1 MPSRFEEI
9 VLIISTTLVIAVL
22 LVFYLFILKS
32 LRKKQTTYLQ
42 NLQLLQV
49 EHEKRL
55 LVTQLEIQELTFKNV
70 SQEIHDNISLTLT
83 LAKLNVNTFM
93 MGRTHLKF
101 DLLNSAVDLIG
112 RSLLDLNNISK
123 SLDSDIISRNGLT
136 RALEMEL
143 DKLNHAEQCLFTVE
157 VTGTPVKQDEQ
168 TELVLFR
175 IIQESC
181 NNILKHSGAENAN
194 IKLDYESEYLNMLIS
209 DNGQGFNFKE
219 MEDRMAEDPRSGLR
233 NIRNRARLLK
243 GEATVTTETGKG
255 TNIHIKIPLSHE
267 QTTR

>member
-1 MPSRFEEI
+1 MSNRAEEI
-9 VLIISTTLVIAVL
+9 ILILATTSVIAIML
-22 LVFYLFILKS
+22 IFYFFILSALK
-32 LRKKQTTYLQ
+32 KKQISYSK
-42 NLQLLQV
+42 NLRIIQV
-49 EHEKRL
+49 EHEKEIL
-55 LVTQLEIQELTFKNV
+55 QSQLVIQESTFYKI

-123 SLDSDIISRNGLT
+123 SLDSDIIGKNGLT

-143 DKLNHAEQCLFTVE
+143 EKLNHAEQCLFTMDVN
-157 VTGTPVKQDEQ
+157 GDHVKLKDES
-168 TELVLFR
+168 ELMLFR
-175 IIQESC
+175 IIQESS
-181 NNILKHSGAENAN
+181 NNILKHSGAQHA
-194 IKLDYESEYLNMLIS
+194 IIRLEYS
-209 DNGQGFNFKE
+209 DQYLEIQIRDDGLGFNLKE

-233 NIRNRARLLK
+233 NIRNRARMLK
-243 GEATVTTETGKG
+243 GEATVTSEIGKG